1 MVNTRKKTKKVGRKT
16 RSKRIKE
23 QLLEESVFE
32 EPIINES
39 LTNDFLKEEPV
50 INESLTNDF
59 LKEEPVINESL
70 TNDFLKEEPVVDESL
85 TNDFLKEE
93 PVVDE
98 SLTNDFLKEEPG
110 SSDLLNKTLMQ
121 SLPTVDHIIN
131 DLYSKLTI
139 LDEETPIK
147 IELNK
152 SKDWYV
158 NLNAQLK
165 LVPVVVYLELHGIDK
180 DTLKKHALD
189 HALDT
194 LAHNDRLLLAK
205 AVKTGDFLPQS
216 PLEKHIVQY
225 FGFLTIRDENREIL
239 ALTKDNGMNAFYN
252 VKDWSKC
259 EVDES
264 VSKDRFFVDIDELSC
279 IFGYMKVDE
288 FHIEHDGRRTSANK
302 SSKTDLISKMNEVL
316 LQTGSNLSYDVATTK
331 DKPTRNSDNLTHTAF
346 CGILELVLRKMNAQK
361 TNDKL
366 WFLRPEQH
374 AFMES

>member
-1 MVNTRKKTKKVGRKT
+1 M
-16 RSKRIKE
+16 
-23 QLLEESVFE
+23 
-32 EPIINES
+32 
-39 LTNDFLKEEPV
+39 
-50 INESLTNDF
+50 
-59 LKEEPVINESL
+59 
-70 TNDFLKEEPVVDESL
+70 
-85 TNDFLKEE
+85 
-93 PVVDE
+93 
-98 SLTNDFLKEEPG
+98 
-110 SSDLLNKTLMQ
+110 LNKTLMQ

-152 SKDWYV
+152 NKDWYV
-158 NLNAQLK
+158 NLNAQLG

-180 DTLKKHALD
+180 HTLKKHAVD

-205 AVKTGDFLPQS
+205 AVKNGDFLPQS

-225 FGFLTIRDENREIL
+225 FDFLTIHDENREIL
-239 ALTKDNGMNAFYN
+239 VLTKDNGLNAFYN
-252 VKDWSKC
+252 VKDWSPC

-264 VSKDRFFVDIDELSC
+264 LIKDRFFVDIDELSC

-331 DKPTRNSDNLTHTAF
+331 DKPMRNSDNLTHAAF

>member
-23 QLLEESVFE
+23 PLIEEPLIEESAVQESLQEEEPVFE
-32 EPIINES
+32 EP

-50 INESLTNDF
+50 I
-59 LKEEPVINESL
+59 EEPVI
-70 TNDFLKEEPVVDESL
+70 EEP
-85 TNDFLKEE
+85 TNQ
-93 PVVDE
+93 
-98 SLTNDFLKEEPG
+98 
-110 SSDLLNKTLMQ
+110 DLLNKTLMQ

-131 DLYSKLTI
+131 DIYSKLTI

-152 SKDWYV
+152 NKDWYV
-158 NLNAQLK
+158 NLNAQLD

-180 DTLKKHALD
+180 TSLKKHALD

-205 AVKTGDFLPQS
+205 AVKKGDFLPQS

-225 FGFLTIRDENREIL
+225 FAFLTIHDENREVL
-239 ALTKDNGMNAFYN
+239 VLTKDNGKNAFYN
-252 VKDWSKC
+252 VKDWSPC
-259 EVDES
+259 EVEES
-264 VSKDRFFVDIDELSC
+264 LCKDRFFVDIDELSC

-288 FHIEHDGRRTSANK
+288 FHIEHDGRRTSATK

-331 DKPTRNSDNLTHTAF
+331 DKPMRNSDNLTHTAF
-346 CGILELVLRKMNAQK
+346 CGILELVLRKMNAQR

-366 WFLRPEQH
+366 WFLKPEQH

>member
-23 QLLEESVFE
+23 PVIE
-32 EPIINES
+32 EPVI
-39 LTNDFLKEEPV
+39 EEPV
-50 INESLTNDF
+50 INESL
-59 LKEEPVINESL
+59 LKEPVIEDSLLKEPL
-70 TNDFLKEEPVVDESL
+70 TNDFLQEE
-85 TNDFLKEE
+85 TA
-93 PVVDE
+93 
-98 SLTNDFLKEEPG
+98 

-158 NLNAQLK
+158 NLNAQLD

-180 DTLKKHALD
+180 HTLKKHALD

-205 AVKTGDFLPQS
+205 AVRKEDFLPQS

-225 FGFLTIRDENREIL
+225 FAFLTVHDENRQVL
-239 ALTKDNGMNAFYN
+239 VLTKNNGMNAFYN
-252 VKDWSKC
+252 VKDWSPC
-259 EVDES
+259 EVEES
-264 VSKDRFFVDIDELSC
+264 VCKERFFVDMDELSC

-288 FHIEHDGRRTSANK
+288 FHIEHDGRITSATK

-331 DKPTRNSDNLTHTAF
+331 EKPTRNSDNLTHTAF